1 MEIENFDNIDRILK
15 SIIPIKYTFSNIS
28 KKLDKSFKFSSLDNL
43 VKSLDVKYVYKDQ
56 FEPTPEIILH
66 KNDYNINF
74 QNSYDYLDE
83 LSDINNLP
91 FVLQN
96 KNCLKDGEFNPDFEY
111 ESGKNVVNKKYLIE
125 EQSKRKIERLKK
137 RIERL
142 KKFKESDSNI
152 DPGKYHPNYDAIK
165 RRSPCAYIREPNKHI
180 KDSWLVNCPFRN
192 TFEEFKKMENERK
205 EKEQEIENIKNKD
218 AQNNNVE
225 NNNVDNLNTINNIN
239 SLNSINNINNI
250 EKENINKNTIF
261 NNNSSIT
268 KISNYN
274 TNENSQRSAL
284 TREMNQDKNRNEE
297 EYFSFRG
304 KNMKSKKKISKIEK
318 INLPIISSNSKRQNS
333 LNYIQLNSP
342 KKRINRSVS
351 YEKMS
356 RHKTPIIFKKM
367 TGRTNLFQDNK
378 YLISYSP
385 NYNSMFPHVPST
397 IFKYIKNKQNYK
409 KFINGKIIRG
419 YYYNPRDYYVMEL
432 QREEEEKK
440 KLK

>member
-15 SIIPIKYTFSNIS
+15 SIVPIKYTFSNIS

-56 FEPTPEIILH
+56 FEPTPEIVLH

-74 QNSYDYLDE
+74 QNSYEYLDE

-111 ESGKNVVNKKYLIE
+111 ETGKNVVNKKYLIE
-125 EQSKRKIERLKK
+125 EQSKRKMDRLKK

-142 KKFKESDSNI
+142 KKFRESDSNI
-152 DPGKYHPNYDAIK
+152 DSGKYHPNYDAIK

-192 TFEEFKKMENERK
+192 TFEDFKRMENERK
-205 EKEQEIENIKNKD
+205 EKEMEEIKNKE
-218 AQNNNVE
+218 AQNNNNLENNNNVENNNIE

-239 SLNSINNINNI
+239 SINTINNI
-250 EKENINKNTIF
+250 ENENRNNIF
-261 NNNSSIT
+261 NNNSS
-268 KISNYN
+268 YN

-284 TREMNQDKNRNEE
+284 TRDINKDKIRKEE
-297 EYFSFRG
+297 KYLSYRG
-304 KNMKSKKKISKIEK
+304 KNMKIKNKVSKIK
-318 INLPIISSNSKRQNS
+318 KLNLPIISSIPKRQNS
-333 LNYIQLNSP
+333 LNYIQFKSP

-356 RHKTPIIFKKM
+356 RHKTPIVFKKM

-385 NYNSMFPHVPST
+385 NYNSMLPHIPST

-409 KFINGKIIRG
+409 KYMNGKIIRG

>member
-15 SIIPIKYTFSNIS
+15 SIVPIKYTFSNIS

-56 FEPTPEIILH
+56 FEPTPEIVLH

-74 QNSYDYLDE
+74 QNSYEYLDE

-111 ESGKNVVNKKYLIE
+111 ETGKNVVNKKYLIE
-125 EQSKRKIERLKK
+125 EQSKRKMDRLKK

-142 KKFKESDSNI
+142 KKFRESDSNI
-152 DPGKYHPNYDAIK
+152 DSGKYHPNYDAIK

-192 TFEEFKKMENERK
+192 TFEDFKRMENERK
-205 EKEQEIENIKNKD
+205 EKEMEEIKNKE
-218 AQNNNVE
+218 AQNNNNLENNNNVENNNIE

-239 SLNSINNINNI
+239 SINTINNI
-250 EKENINKNTIF
+250 ENENRNNIF
-261 NNNSSIT
+261 NNNSS
-268 KISNYN
+268 YN

-284 TREMNQDKNRNEE
+284 TRDINKDKIRKEE
-297 EYFSFRG
+297 KYLSYRG
-304 KNMKSKKKISKIEK
+304 KNMKIKNKVSKIK
-318 INLPIISSNSKRQNS
+318 KLNLPIISSIPKRQNS
-333 LNYIQLNSP
+333 LNYMKFNSP

-356 RHKTPIIFKKM
+356 RHKTPIVFKKM

-385 NYNSMFPHVPST
+385 NYNSMLPHIPST

-409 KFINGKIIRG
+409 KYMNGKIIRG

>member
-15 SIIPIKYTFSNIS
+15 SIVPIKYTFSNIS

-56 FEPTPEIILH
+56 FEPTPEIVLH

-74 QNSYDYLDE
+74 QNSYEYLDE

-111 ESGKNVVNKKYLIE
+111 ETGKNVVNKKYLIE
-125 EQSKRKIERLKK
+125 EQSKRKMDRLKK

-142 KKFKESDSNI
+142 KKFRESDSNI
-152 DPGKYHPNYDAIK
+152 DSGKYHPNYDAIK

-192 TFEEFKKMENERK
+192 TFEDFKRENERK
-205 EKEQEIENIKNKD
+205 EKEMEEIKNKE
-218 AQNNNVE
+218 AQNNNNLENNNNVENNNIE

-239 SLNSINNINNI
+239 SINTINNI
-250 EKENINKNTIF
+250 ENENRNNIF
-261 NNNSSIT
+261 NNNSS
-268 KISNYN
+268 YN

-284 TREMNQDKNRNEE
+284 TRDINKDKIRKEE
-297 EYFSFRG
+297 KYLSYRG
-304 KNMKSKKKISKIEK
+304 KNMKIKNKVSKIK
-318 INLPIISSNSKRQNS
+318 KLNLPIISSIPKRQNS
-333 LNYIQLNSP
+333 LNYMKFNSP

-356 RHKTPIIFKKM
+356 RHKTPIVFKKM

-385 NYNSMFPHVPST
+385 NYNSMLPHIPST

-409 KFINGKIIRG
+409 KYMNGKIIRG

>member
-15 SIIPIKYTFSNIS
+15 SIVPIKYTFSNIS

-56 FEPTPEIILH
+56 FEPTPEIVLH

-74 QNSYDYLDE
+74 QNSYEYLDE

-111 ESGKNVVNKKYLIE
+111 ETGKNVVNKKYLIE
-125 EQSKRKIERLKK
+125 EQSKRKMDRLKK

-142 KKFKESDSNI
+142 KKFRESDSNI
-152 DPGKYHPNYDAIK
+152 DSGKYHPNYDAIK

-192 TFEEFKKMENERK
+192 TFEDFKRMENERK
-205 EKEQEIENIKNKD
+205 EKEMEEIKNKE
-218 AQNNNVE
+218 AQNNNNLENNNNVE
-225 NNNVDNLNTINNIN
+225 NNNIVDNLNTINNIN
-239 SLNSINNINNI
+239 SINTINNI
-250 EKENINKNTIF
+250 ENENRNNIF
-261 NNNSSIT
+261 NNNSS
-268 KISNYN
+268 YN

-284 TREMNQDKNRNEE
+284 TRDINKDKIRKEE
-297 EYFSFRG
+297 KYLSYRG
-304 KNMKSKKKISKIEK
+304 KNMKIKNKVSKIK
-318 INLPIISSNSKRQNS
+318 KLNLPIISSIPKRQNS
-333 LNYIQLNSP
+333 LNYMKFNSP

-356 RHKTPIIFKKM
+356 RHKTPIVFKKM

-385 NYNSMFPHVPST
+385 NYNSMLPHIPST

-409 KFINGKIIRG
+409 KYMNGKIIRG